1 MSGAARGFGG
11 MQSCSSSPRMKVMTP
26 PMWSFET
33 PPAKGT
39 RPEKSSICLD
49 APRLMRKTAKGELAA
64 DLREA
69 AKDGN
74 ITELIALLRMSSGDQ
89 PLVFGALRT
98 GCAVTLQLLLAH
110 GADPNTE
117 FDGQTP
123 LAAILAAAQTLSLG
137 SGLWIN
143 EAAAV
148 ELVQVLL
155 LGGAS
160 KEANE

>member
-1 MSGAARGFGG
+1 
-11 MQSCSSSPRMKVMTP
+11 
-26 PMWSFET
+26 MWSFET

-39 RPEKSSICLD
+39 RPEKSSVRLESLD

-123 LAAILAAAQTLSLG
+123 LSAILAAAQTLSLG
-137 SGLWIN
+137 SGLRIS